1 MEKPTQP
8 YPAPSRGQRVDDI
21 EAASWNRKVANI
33 LATASTNGFTSVWD
47 LKQSREILHLQAPG
61 RRRVSTLA
69 WDPDNPTRIITGCGD
84 DTAPALYVWDLRNSN
99 APALVV
105 IFLIMLTVDFGGTQ
119 CRNSLCELVSA

>member
-1 MEKPTQP
+1 MENPAQP
-8 YPAPSRGQRVDDI
+8 YPAPTRASRVDDI

-47 LKQSREILHLQAPG
+47 LRQSREILHLQNPG

-99 APALVV
+99 APAQV
-105 IFLIMLTVDFGGTQ
+105 FL
-119 CRNSLCELVSA
+119 S

>member
-1 MEKPTQP
+1 M
-8 YPAPSRGQRVDDI
+8 DDI

-47 LKQSREILHLQAPG
+47 LKQSREILHLQNPG

-84 DTAPALYVWDLRNSN
+84 DTAPALYIWDLRNSN
-99 APALVV
+99 APAQVL
-105 IFLIMLTVDFGGTQ
+105 LSQTSLTIDAG
-119 CRNSLCELVSA
+119 RSLCRCPFRQLVSSRSRSSSLLR